1 MTTLPRPLPGSLWM
15 LLPRDGAATDIAQ
28 ALDDFAELAARSG
41 RSGSVLCEAPLPDLR
56 SRHPDLAVIALP
68 CPARSLLE
76 TLLRSLPPGI
86 ATLACAGSP
95 ALVTPGLLAAADAVV
110 VCARPASPP
119 LPEPDAGCTLI
130 TSLHRAERFLPGFL
144 TNMQAL
150 TGYDRLTDHIFLAA
164 DLSATEAELLAPLP
178 LDRPNSLLLRLREDP
193 GLYACW
199 NLAIGL
205 ARRPYLSNANVDDLR
220 DPDHLVTLI
229 ADLEARPWAPVAA
242 SALVPFHAPP
252 PPGTLPARGPAWYA
266 ERPGPFGL
274 FDLAFLT
281 GDQPEGLAPCNIPH
295 CMPVWR
301 RDLHARYGLFDEA
314 RHGTYADWA
323 FWLGVLQDGAKGWL
337 NSRPLGYYFVNP
349 TSHNRRGSDL
359 EARHRTVEA
368 AYIALFRAR
377 RDGLPHQPRHDQP
390 APVRKLD
397 LGERDKYYGVHR
409 NGFHRVI
416 DALTPLARP
425 EGDGLRFLPFV
436 ERRFVW
442 GTAPGEAASDSPLP
456 MDRDWTGI
464 LHVPFGA
471 PDWCE
476 PEISPETF
484 FATPLW
490 QASRRFCRG
499 LLTFSADLA
508 ADLRHADPDLPV
520 LSLLHPTGLD
530 APQFEMARYRAFPRV
545 VQVGDWLRKLQAI
558 HRLRAP
564 GHERV
569 MLLKGRTQH
578 YLDREITRF
587 GDMRDPH
594 VRMLSMVSDDAYDR
608 LLASSVVLCL
618 MYATAANNAV
628 IECLARAT
636 PIIVNPLPAV
646 VEYLGPDYPL
656 YAGDTAEADALLARP
671 ERIEAAHYALL
682 TRRAELDLSYEGF
695 GSALAAST
703 FYARL

>member
-1 MTTLPRPLPGSLWM
+1 
-15 LLPRDGAATDIAQ
+15 
-28 ALDDFAELAARSG
+28 
-41 RSGSVLCEAPLPDLR
+41 
-56 SRHPDLAVIALP
+56 
-68 CPARSLLE
+68 
-76 TLLRSLPPGI
+76 
-86 ATLACAGSP
+86 
-95 ALVTPGLLAAADAVV
+95 
-110 VCARPASPP
+110 
-119 LPEPDAGCTLI
+119 
-130 TSLHRAERFLPGFL
+130 
-144 TNMQAL
+144 
-150 TGYDRLTDHIFLAA
+150 
-164 DLSATEAELLAPLP
+164 
-178 LDRPNSLLLRLREDP
+178 
-193 GLYACW
+193 
-199 NLAIGL
+199 
-205 ARRPYLSNANVDDLR
+205 
-220 DPDHLVTLI
+220 
-229 ADLEARPWAPVAA
+229 
-242 SALVPFHAPP
+242 
-252 PPGTLPARGPAWYA
+252 
-266 ERPGPFGL
+266 
-274 FDLAFLT
+274 
-281 GDQPEGLAPCNIPH
+281 
-295 CMPVWR
+295 
-301 RDLHARYGLFDEA
+301 
-314 RHGTYADWA
+314 
-323 FWLGVLQDGAKGWL
+323 
-337 NSRPLGYYFVNP
+337 
-349 TSHNRRGSDL
+349 
-359 EARHRTVEA
+359 
-368 AYIALFRAR
+368 
-377 RDGLPHQPRHDQP
+377 
-390 APVRKLD
+390 
-397 LGERDKYYGVHR
+397 
-409 NGFHRVI
+409 
-416 DALTPLARP
+416 
-425 EGDGLRFLPFV
+425 
-436 ERRFVW
+436 
-442 GTAPGEAASDSPLP
+442 

-490 QASRRFCRG
+490 QASRPFCRG

-530 APQFEMARYRAFPRV
+530 ALQFEMARYRAFPRV

-587 GDMRDPH
+587 GDLRDPR

-656 YAGDTAEADALLARP
+656 YAADTAGADALLARP
-671 ERIEAAHYALL
+671 ERIEAAHHALR
-682 TRRAELDLSYEGF
+682 TRRAELDLSYEAF